1 MKKLIIKGNIP
12 NISNCTVNNFEEE
25 YCNYLRNTHNNKWR
39 TPEAFSL
46 DFDSTL
52 EDLKKSKFVYVDD
65 LNVELA
71 LKKHLNV
78 IEEVEL

>member
-1 MKKLIIKGNIP
+1 MYILVIKDTVPKIP
-12 NISNCTVNNFEEE
+12 NCIVNNFEEE
-25 YCNYLRNTHNNKWR
+25 YCNYLHNTHNNKWR

-65 LNVELA
+65 YNIRLS